1 MNFPTFSWDSIL
13 SSVLGFLPRLGAA
26 ALVYVVARLIS
37 SWATNG
43 VRKAMERRKQDPE
56 LILLMEMLTRWG
68 VLALGIVLAL
78 EQLAPGRLSGLVAGL
93 GIAGFTI
100 GFALQDVAKNFV
112 AGILLL
118 LLQPFDIGDAIQ
130 VDGHAGSVLNI
141 TLRSTDMRTWD
152 GLHVIIP
159 NTDVFVNP
167 IINYSKAG
175 QRRLEIDVGVAYDL
189 DLDRVTR
196 VTLEALNDLPGV
208 LPDPAPQVVFSNFGG
223 SAIEFKLYYWIDT
236 TVTDYLAAQNGGY
249 KVLKDAY
256 ERESIEMPFPTQ
268 TIRMAQGGGP

>member
-1 MNFPTFSWDSIL
+1 MNLPKMPWDSIL
-13 SSVLGFLPRLGAA
+13 ASVLAFLPKLGAA
-26 ALVYVVARLIS
+26 ALVYLVARLIS
-37 SWATNG
+37 TWATNG
-43 VRKAMERRKQDPE
+43 VRRAMERRKRDPE

-78 EQLAPGRLSGLVAGL
+78 EQLAPGRLAGLIAGL

-118 LLQPFDIGDAIQ
+118 ILQPFNIGDAIQ
-130 VDGHAGSVLNI
+130 VAGYAGSVLNI

-159 NTDVFVNP
+159 NSDVFVNP

-196 VTLEALNDLPGV
+196 VTLDALGELPGV
-208 LPDPAPQVVFSNFGG
+208 LADPAPQVVFSNFGG

-249 KVLKDAY
+249 KALKVAY
-256 ERESIEMPFPTQ
+256 ERESIQMPFPTQ
-268 TIRMAQGGGP
+268 TIHVAQQGGG

>member
-1 MNFPTFSWDSIL
+1 MNLPAISWDSIF
-13 SSVLGFLPRLGAA
+13 SSALAFLPRLGAG

-37 SWATNG
+37 TWATNG
-43 VRKAMERRKQDPE
+43 VRKAMERRKRDPE
-56 LILLMEMLTRWG
+56 IILLMEMLTRWG

-118 LLQPFDIGDAIQ
+118 ILQPFDIGDAIE
-130 VDGHAGSVLNI
+130 VAGHAGSVLNI
-141 TLRSTDMRTWD
+141 SLRSTDMRTWD

-167 IINYSKAG
+167 IINYSKAR

-196 VTLEALNDLPGV
+196 VTLDALQELPGV
-208 LPDPAPQVVFSNFGG
+208 LADPAPQVVFSNFGG

-249 KVLKDAY
+249 MALKAAY
-256 ERESIEMPFPTQ
+256 ERASIDMPFPTQ
-268 TIRMAQGGGP
+268 VVRVAQGGGG

>member
-43 VRKAMERRKQDPE
+43 VRRAMERRKQDPE

-112 AGILLL
+112 AGLLL
-118 LLQPFDIGDAIQ
+118 LILQPFGIGDAIQ

-141 TLRSTDMRTWD
+141 TLRSTDLRTWD

-167 IINYSKAG
+167 IINYSRGG

-196 VTLEALNDLPGV
+196 VTLEALKKLPGV
-208 LPDPAPQVVFSNFGG
+208 LSDPAPQVVFSNFGG

-268 TIRMAQGGGP
+268 TIRMAQGGD

>member
-1 MNFPTFSWDSIL
+1 MNLPTIAWDSIL

-26 ALVYVVARLIS
+26 ALVYILARLIS

-43 VRKAMERRKQDPE
+43 VRKAMERQKRDPE
-56 LILLMEMLTRWG
+56 LILLIEMLTRWG

-118 LLQPFDIGDAIQ
+118 ILQPFDIGDAIQ
-130 VDGHAGSVLNI
+130 VNGHAGSVLNI
-141 TLRSTDMRTWD
+141 TLRSTDLRTWD

-196 VTLEALNDLPGV
+196 VTLEALKELPGV
-208 LPDPAPQVVFSNFGG
+208 LSDPAPQVVFSNFGG

-249 KVLKDAY
+249 KVLKETY

-268 TIRMAQGGGP
+268 TVRVAQGGGS